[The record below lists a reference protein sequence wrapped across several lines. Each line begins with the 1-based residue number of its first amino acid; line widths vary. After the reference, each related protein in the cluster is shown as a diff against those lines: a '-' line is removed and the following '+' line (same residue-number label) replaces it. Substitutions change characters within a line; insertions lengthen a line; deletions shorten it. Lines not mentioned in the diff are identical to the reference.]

1 MLSLKQIQD
10 ICLSDDTTHRRCR
23 YLSQDENDDSKF
35 YCMKLS
41 SKAQDID
48 SEITNYLV
56 ECQKRNR
63 DPLKENLPLGD
74 NCSGYPMLR
83 HLEQG
88 YDCD

>member
-1 MLSLKQIQD
+1 
-10 ICLSDDTTHRRCR
+10 
-23 YLSQDENDDSKF
+23 
-35 YCMKLS
+35 MKLS

>member
-10 ICLSDDTTHRRCR
+10 ICLCDDTTYKRCR

-41 SKAQDID
+41 SKSQDID

-56 ECQKRNR
+56 ECQKYNR
-63 DPLKENLPLGD
+63 DPLKENLPLAD